1 MSRDATLWQDR
12 SHPGLFQNFMTTQQ
26 LPSPRWLTF
35 DCYGTLIDWQS
46 GITSVFREFIPP
58 GEEVADVFGV
68 WERIQWEM
76 IQEPY
81 VPYIE
86 ILKASFERAMDALGY
101 RCPRYATEAFVDSL
115 TRWEP
120 FPDVNPALIRLSQ
133 RYKLALISN
142 IDRALLGGSLRR
154 LAVRFDML
162 MTAEDAQCY
171 KPNPAI
177 FQLALKKMDCPCG
190 EVAHVAF
197 GAAYDL
203 APASG
208 LGFRTVYLNREGPT
222 GSKAPLLP
230 PIEAE
235 ITSLEQ
241 LTSLWESRPS
251 ASSAAVSGGTRP

>member
-1 MSRDATLWQDR
+1 
-12 SHPGLFQNFMTTQQ
+12 MTTQQ
-26 LPSPRWLTF
+26 LPPPRWLSF

-46 GITSVFREFIPP
+46 GITGVFQEFIPP
-58 GEEVADVFGV
+58 GEEVGVDVFGV

-76 IQEPY
+76 LQGPY
-81 VPYIE
+81 VPYME
-86 ILKASFERAMDALGY
+86 ILQTSFERAMDTLGF
-101 RCPRYATEAFVDSL
+101 RCPRYATEAFLDSVA
-115 TRWEP
+115 RWEP

-177 FQLALKKMDCPCG
+177 LQLALKKMDCAPQ

-203 APASG
+203 GPASD
-208 LGFRTVYLNREGPT
+208 LGFRTVYVNRQGLPH
-222 GSKAPLLP
+222 SKALP
-230 PIEAE
+230 ETPIEAE
-235 ITSLEQ
+235 ISSLGQ
-241 LTSLWESRPS
+241 LLTLWESRPS
-251 ASSAAVSGGTRP
+251 ASSAAVSSPGGTRP